1 VNLQILI
8 DKEQAI
14 LRKNTLLALE
24 GGREKIDKISNDIDK
39 RVDFLLCPSC
49 FWCASYFNLREVSII
64 RCPMCH
70 NNRIDQ
76 LPVLMESDLAILI
89 KVWHEAAELNVINAV
104 P

>member
-24 GGREKIDKISNDIDK
+24 GRSEKVDKISNDIDK

-49 FWCASYFNLREVSII
+49 FWCASYFSSGEVLFI
-64 RCPMCH
+64 RCPMCY

-76 LPVLMESDLAILI
+76 LPVLIDG
-89 KVWHEAAELNVINAV
+89 V
-104 P
+104 

>member
-24 GGREKIDKISNDIDK
+24 GGSEKVDKISNYINK

-49 FWCASYFNLREVSII
+49 FWCASYFNAGEVSFI
-64 RCPMCH
+64 RCPMCY
-70 NNRIDQ
+70 NNHIDQ
-76 LPVLMESDLAILI
+76 RPVSTNGA
-89 KVWHEAAELNVINAV
+89 WRS
-104 P
+104 

>member
-24 GGREKIDKISNDIDK
+24 GGSEKIDKISNDIGK

-49 FWCASYFNLREVSII
+49 FWYASYFNSREVSTI
-64 RCPMCH
+64 RCLMCH
-70 NNRIDQ
+70 NIHIDQ
-76 LPVLMESDLAILI
+76 LPVSIDGA
-89 KVWHEAAELNVINAV
+89 
-104 P
+104 

>member
-1 VNLQILI
+1 MNLQILI

-14 LRKNTLLALE
+14 LRKNTVLALE
-24 GGREKIDKISNDIDK
+24 SGNEKVDKISNDISK

-49 FWCASYFNLREVSII
+49 LWCASYFNSGEVSII

-76 LPVLMESDLAILI
+76 LPVSIDGA
-89 KVWHEAAELNVINAV
+89 WPGHTD
-104 P
+104 

>member
-1 VNLQILI
+1 MNLQILI

-24 GGREKIDKISNDIDK
+24 EGSEKVDKISNDLDK
-39 RVDFLLCPSC
+39 QVHFLLCPSC
-49 FWCASYFNLREVSII
+49 FWCASYFNSEEVSVI

-76 LPVLMESDLAILI
+76 LPVSIYR
-89 KVWHEAAELNVINAV
+89 VWPGHTD
-104 P
+104 